1 MKILEKVMY
10 VFYGI
15 SMIFNLYLGI
25 KTKDSD
31 KLCIALWIF
40 NTAIM
45 FMLYR
50 KEEKFGDERVEWR
63 NEFIKELLSD
73 NLANLEEDKHCCIHY
88 KNKKP
93 EILYA
98 PRKLLT
104 EKFKKVEEA
113 KKIASNI
120 IGCEYV
126 DGRNLEIDGKYV
138 AGVYIDDLEM
148 MTQRHEMVII
158 NEIDGLNHATCEKII
173 EYLKE
178 DNDFTKELKKYEL
191 I

>member
-1 MKILEKVMY
+1 MKILEKVLY
-10 VFYGI
+10 VFYGVSI
-15 SMIFNLYLGI
+15 IFNIWLAL
-25 KTKDSD
+25 KTKNTD

-63 NEFIKELLSD
+63 DAFIKKLLSD
-73 NLANLEEDKHCCIHY
+73 NLINLEEDKHYCIHY

-93 EILYA
+93 EILFA
-98 PRKLLT
+98 PRKPLT
-104 EKFKKVEEA
+104 EKFERVEEA
-113 KKIASNI
+113 KKIASKL

-126 DGRNLEIDGKYV
+126 DGRNLEIDGQYV
-138 AGVYIDDLEM
+138 AGVYIDDLET

-158 NEIDGLNHATCEKII
+158 NEVDGLDRTTCEKII